1 MTKTQIA
8 NLALSHLGEPAATDI
23 DVDTTT
29 AATVCRTHYDNTLA
43 TLLETH
49 PWNFARALTRI
60 IPSQV
65 SVTYTKASGTF
76 SSGLTT
82 HTVALALA
90 SYTSTATTY
99 TGTDPAGNIFTLT
112 KAANTAYAALSA
124 VDNTA
129 ANLTIYAARTAST
142 FPAGSF
148 PYQEPWT
155 IVDASMSG
163 ATTQLST
170 AYLPWTVV
178 YDLPAACLRVL
189 RFATTSDTAL
199 QRFEIVDRK
208 LLCDSEDTLN
218 LYYITSAPPLA
229 SYPPSFVNAFTLL
242 LASDM
247 ARQIT
252 GSEQTASDFLQKH
265 KLALN
270 QALTKDTRE
279 TQSGENMTPRRLA
292 MKSGLYR
299 SRFRNNGAPGFDL

>member
-8 NLALSHLGEPAATDI
+8 NIALSHLGEPAATDI

-29 AATVCRTHYDNTLA
+29 AATVARTHYDNTLR

-49 PWNFARALTRI
+49 PWNFARALTRL
-60 IPSQV
+60 IPSEV
-65 SVTYTKASGTF
+65 TVTYTKASGTF

-82 HTVALALA
+82 HTVALSLTT
-90 SYTSTATTY
+90 YTDAATTY
-99 TGTDPAGNIFTLT
+99 TGTDADDNVFTLT
-112 KAANTAYAALSA
+112 KAAATAYAELSA
-124 VDNTA
+124 VDDEDA
-129 ANLTIYAARTAST
+129 PLTDYDATTDTLPEGA
-142 FPAGSF
+142 F
-148 PYQEPWT
+148 PYQEDWT
-155 IVDASMSG
+155 TIDAAMSEV
-163 ATTQLST
+163 TTQLST
-170 AYLPWTVV
+170 AFAPWTVA

-208 LLCDSEDTLN
+208 LLADTEDTLN
-218 LYYITSAPPLA
+218 LYYTTSAPPLA
-229 SYPPSFVNAFTLL
+229 SYPPSFINAFTLL

-299 SRFRNNGAPGFDL
+299 SRFRNNGGPGFDL

>member
-23 DVDTTT
+23 DTDTTT

-49 PWNFARALTRI
+49 PWNFARALTKL

-82 HTVALALA
+82 HTVQLSLTT
-90 SYTSTATTY
+90 YTAAATTY
-99 TGTDPAGNIFTLT
+99 VGTDADDNVFTLT
-112 KAANTAYAALSA
+112 KAANTAYAELSA
-124 VDNTA
+124 VDDADAT
-129 ANLTIYAARTAST
+129 LTDYAARTAST
-142 FPAGSF
+142 FPVDAF

-155 IVDASMSG
+155 IIDADMSEV
-163 ATTQLST
+163 TTQLST
-170 AYLPWTVV
+170 AFLPWTVV
-178 YDLPAACLRVL
+178 YDLPSTCLRVL

-208 LLCDSEDTLN
+208 VLCDTEDTLN

-229 SYPPSFVNAFTLL
+229 SYPPSFINAYTLL